1 VAAVKQHVE
10 QGAESF
16 RFVLSYRNCG
26 IIHLIRL
33 AVRNVDILI
42 ESTRGFEK
50 DIAKLSEDEKA
61 AVIKKINDCASLFPT
76 QKADVYRKLRRLRLP
91 TNLNGYESSL
101 YTLGISRT
109 LRVIWAVDE
118 DPIFGQVIFTLFRV
132 VKHDDLDKA
141 YQGVAESLYQDMLH
155 HNLEAAQIS

>member
-1 VAAVKQHVE
+1 MKKLRDEINAVP
-10 QGAESF
+10 
-16 RFVLSYRNCG
+16 
-26 IIHLIRL
+26 
-33 AVRNVDILI
+33 NVDILI

-50 DIAKLSEDEKA
+50 DIAKLSEDETA
-61 AVIKKINDCASLFPT
+61 AVIQKINDGASLFPT

-91 TNLNGYESSL
+91 SNLNGYESSL
-101 YTLGISRT
+101 YTLGVSGT

-141 YQGVAESLYQDMLH
+141 YQSVAESLYQDMFH
-155 HNLEAAQIS
+155 QNLETA